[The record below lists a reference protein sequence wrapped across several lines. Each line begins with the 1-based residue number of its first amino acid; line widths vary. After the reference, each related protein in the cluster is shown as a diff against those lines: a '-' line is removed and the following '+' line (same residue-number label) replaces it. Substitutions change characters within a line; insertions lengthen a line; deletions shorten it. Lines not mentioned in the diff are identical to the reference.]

1 MRMRIIAAVTV
12 VGLGIVG
19 ITLAQQSG
27 EDSRKDKSKL
37 RAQLARLR
45 AEVEVLQVEHDADSD
60 ILKKLMTDVR
70 NVDCIEAVK
79 GPIKEQMEAL
89 LKGPMK
95 EQTEIL
101 KGQIEA
107 LKAPINTQ
115 LPGVPGASIPLQEE
129 LNKMFTVDEA
139 MAKVGRPLLAR
150 LKKEFVQN
158 ATEMNEKR
166 LELAEVEK
174 RYNQA
179 Q

>member
-1 MRMRIIAAVTV
+1 
-12 VGLGIVG
+12 
-19 ITLAQQSG
+19 
-27 EDSRKDKSKL
+27 
-37 RAQLARLR
+37 
-45 AEVEVLQVEHDADSD
+45 
-60 ILKKLMTDVR
+60 MTDVR

-95 EQTEIL
+95 EQKEIL

-107 LKAPINTQ
+107 LKTPINTQ

-139 MAKVGRPLLAR
+139 MVKVGRPLLER
-150 LKKEFVQN
+150 LKKEFVQK

-179 Q
+179 R